1 MPIDYFDP
9 DFYNSLQ
16 PRLRHHITNTN
27 VALLPDVNCSFLR
40 DADETLSDKQF
51 NAKFGADILERYRL
65 VEEGE
70 LEDIKDEGEWL
81 ADDDEDVDEEDYGYD
96 IDDDVDMSDRQHSL
110 ATQLSE
116 GSV

>member
-1 MPIDYFDP
+1 
-9 DFYNSLQ
+9 
-16 PRLRHHITNTN
+16 
-27 VALLPDVNCSFLR
+27 
-40 DADETLSDKQF
+40 
-51 NAKFGADILERYRL
+51 LERYQL

-70 LEDIKDEGEWL
+70 LEDIEDEGEWL

>member
-1 MPIDYFDP
+1 M
-9 DFYNSLQ
+9 
-16 PRLRHHITNTN
+16 
-27 VALLPDVNCSFLR
+27 
-40 DADETLSDKQF
+40 
-51 NAKFGADILERYRL
+51 
-65 VEEGE
+65 EEGE
-70 LEDIKDEGEWL
+70 LEDIEDEGEWL